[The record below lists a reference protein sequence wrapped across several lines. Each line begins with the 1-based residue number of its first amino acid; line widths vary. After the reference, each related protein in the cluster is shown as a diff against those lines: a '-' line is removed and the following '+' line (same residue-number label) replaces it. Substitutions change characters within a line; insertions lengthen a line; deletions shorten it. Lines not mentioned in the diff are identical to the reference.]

1 MGDPITR
8 EEHEEFSR
16 RIEEE
21 DHRQNR
27 RIDLLEKSVEQ
38 FNTLASAV
46 RKLACN
52 MESML
57 KEQEQQGERLEK
69 LEGLREENWKRWAGY
84 GATFLLGLA
93 SAIATAYAKNLLG
106 L

>member
-1 MGDPITR
+1 MAY
-8 EEHEEFSR
+8 S
-16 RIEEE
+16 
-21 DHRQNR
+21 
-27 RIDLLEKSVEQ
+27 
-38 FNTLASAV
+38 
-46 RKLACN
+46 

-57 KEQEQQGERLEK
+57 KEQKRQGERLQK

-93 SAIATAYAKNLLG
+93 SAIATAYAKSLLG